1 MSSNRRLI
9 KKGIFTI
16 MVGVKT
22 KEEKMKERKEGRKG
36 ERKER
41 REGAR
46 EGGEK
51 EKRQ

>member
-9 KKGIFTI
+9 EKGIFTI